1 MAESAAHDLAPSPE
15 QRRIAAQQCE
25 RARQAISAANYD
37 YGIEL
42 LRTCCKLD
50 PANLIYRQTLRQTEK
65 LKYKNN
71 LRGSLLAGITT
82 ASARTRLRLA
92 MQRKQYRKALEI
104 GEEVLRRNPWHTGA
118 QLAMSE
124 AAEQLGLIDLAVW
137 ILEQARQKNPKDR
150 RVNRPL
156 AERYEKQGNFKQAIL
171 LWDLVHKD
179 NPKDE
184 EAGRKGKDLAAT
196 HTIKRGHY
204 EEAALGA
211 GEEHGFRESETAAAV
226 QSPLEP
232 RTPRPGTGS
241 PSSLGSVGSPSS
253 PSAPM
258 RTAEEARLAR
268 QVEPLR
274 ARITSDPT
282 NAGNYLQLAAV
293 YEKANQPEKAR
304 ETLNEGL
311 GPTGLN
317 FDIQIRLAELE
328 IEPFRENLR
337 LTDEKLKENPQD
349 EELRR
354 IRARLLKEINVREME
369 IFRQKAERYPS
380 ESSSRLELGIRMLR
394 AGHSDEAIT
403 QLQQARKDPR
413 SRWKALLYLGYC
425 FKSKNNW
432 PLAKRNFEEAMQ
444 GLPQEEDASRMELF
458 FQLAQGAAEAKDWVT
473 AIELGNELANLDF
486 SYRDIGKLLD
496 DWHGKLEQSGAAEP
510 P

>member
-1 MAESAAHDLAPSPE
+1 MADLAPHDLAPSPE
-15 QRRIAAQQCE
+15 QRRIAAQQYE
-25 RARQAISAANYD
+25 RARQAISSANYD

-50 PANLIYRQTLRQTEK
+50 PANLIYRQTLRTTEK

-71 LRGSLLAGITT
+71 LRGSLFAALTT
-82 ASARTRLRLA
+82 AGARARLKVA
-92 MQRKQYRKALEI
+92 MQRKHYRRALEI
-104 GEEVLRRNPWHTGA
+104 GEEILRRNPWNTPA

-124 AAEQLGLIDLAVW
+124 AAERLGLIDLAVW
-137 ILEQARQKNPKDR
+137 ILEQARQKNPKDQ

-156 AERYEKQGNFKQAIL
+156 AERYERQGNFKQAIL
-171 LWDLVHKD
+171 IWDLVYKA

-184 EAGRKGKDLAAT
+184 EAGRKGKDLSAT

-204 EEAALGA
+204 EEAALGT
-211 GEEHGFRESETAAAV
+211 GDERSFLESDTQTAAAV
-226 QSPLEP
+226 QSPIEP
-232 RTPRPGTGS
+232 RTPS
-241 PSSLGSVGSPSS
+241 PDRA
-253 PSAPM
+253 PSAGMPQ
-258 RTAEEARLAR
+258 TAAEARLAR

-274 ARITSDPT
+274 QRIAADQT
-282 NAGNYLQLAAV
+282 NPGNYLQLAVV

-304 ETLNEGL
+304 EVLNEGL

-337 LTDEKLKENPQD
+337 LTDEKLKANPQD

-354 IRARLLKEINVREME
+354 IRVRLLKEINVREME

-394 AGHSDEAIT
+394 AGHTDEAIT

-425 FKSKNNW
+425 FKGKNNW

-444 GLPQEEDASRMELF
+444 NLPPEEDASRMELL
-458 FQLAQGAAEAKDWVT
+458 FQLAQGAADAKDWAA
-473 AIELGNELANLDF
+473 AIELGNELANLDYG
-486 SYRDIGKLLD
+486 YRDIGKLLD
-496 DWHGKLEQSGAAEP
+496 DWHGKLEQSGAAGQEN
-510 P
+510 